1 MEDNYKD
8 NNHDKVIS
16 SLELDRDVGFLR
28 GHQENQGHQPHDDDN
43 EEEDNEAEDNNK
55 EDENNKDDNDENG
68 ISAQRLDRD
77 LGFLRGRQGHQRNIP

>member
-1 MEDNYKD
+1 MED

-43 EEEDNEAEDNNK
+43 EEEVDTLVDNNIDK
-55 EDENNKDDNDENG
+55 MLNLKHSTL
-68 ISAQRLDRD
+68 IILV
-77 LGFLRGRQGHQRNIP
+77 FHKP